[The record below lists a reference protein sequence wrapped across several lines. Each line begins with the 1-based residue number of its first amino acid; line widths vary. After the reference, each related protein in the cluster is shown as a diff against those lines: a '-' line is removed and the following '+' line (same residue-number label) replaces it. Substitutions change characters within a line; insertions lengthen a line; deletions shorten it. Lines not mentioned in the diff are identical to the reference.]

1 MSKFSPEQLFFNEI
15 SSQGW
20 AGKMLFKRL
29 VWAGKMLSG
38 YQEHHKFPKWHWGKV
53 PKYVGPGCSSPAS
66 PVKKEICQVMLVD
79 INKTEFTDVE
89 TLLFILLVLLFK
101 CK

>member
-29 VWAGKMLSG
+29 VWAGKMLFNRRGS
-38 YQEHHKFPKWHWGKV
+38 Q
-53 PKYVGPGCSSPAS
+53 A
-66 PVKKEICQVMLVD
+66 KE
-79 INKTEFTDVE
+79 
-89 TLLFILLVLLFK
+89 
-101 CK
+101 